1 MCSAGGSSLQGPGEP
16 VAEYRFL
23 LATETEQGARLPPKQ
38 HFCVTLRFV
47 PDASRSC
54 AALFPVV
61 HTEKTNWVL
70 EILKLRQVEAII
82 ALLDHATLHTYAAHA
97 LSNIA
102 SGRDGT
108 RRYIQRCSK
117 AKQSDRRSYRDVFL
131 LGLAWL

>member
-1 MCSAGGSSLQGPGEP
+1 LCQ
-16 VAEYRFL
+16 
-23 LATETEQGARLPPKQ
+23 
-38 HFCVTLRFV
+38 

-54 AALFPVV
+54 AAFFFVV

-70 EILKLRQVEAII
+70 EILKLRKVEAII

-108 RRYIQRCSK
+108 RRAIQPALQQSK
-117 AKQSDRRSYRDVFL
+117 AIAVLIAVSFFL
-131 LGLAWL
+131 A